1 MPESAGRRILLGGFP
16 LKSGASWVPEG
27 LFSRLSEAAGKE
39 AEGDGHACIP
49 RFDRVYYMTY
59 GLGTG
64 RGVLPMGAE
73 GRAAVPEALGL
84 SGEQERNKKRMQA
97 ETAEPYRNDRQQTG
111 GGIKPAPAA

>member
-16 LKSGASWVPEG
+16 LKSGASCFPAF
-27 LFSRLSEAAGKE
+27 LRLRGKKPR
-39 AEGDGHACIP
+39 GDGHACIP

-73 GRAAVPEALGL
+73 GRAAVPAALGL